1 MSFETYRP
9 SVRLKA
15 MANGPL
21 RSNNNYQFGFYDIGV
36 LRHSLEHSGAPEYRV
51 AALPIPTNDFDLAD
65 LEKIISNKNVQYAI
79 VDKNK
84 IVVTIIDGQ
93 QGWMSVLNDM
103 GYSVKGGGKTAKRMK
118 SFHRATL
125 INAHFDKLNIQW
137 VEPTDY
143 ARYQYTEDEG
153 WSGWVTDPAV
163 KSRLLDGGFVV
174 SSRLIQ
180 KAVNNL
186 PVYEPFNTL
195 DTNEYYYDPAI
206 RQQLSTFLLKSK
218 VFNARIIMDEGTIK
232 GNMIV
237 RDDLPEHIDVI
248 SSRENLKKEV
258 TYTGGFRLLA
268 EPQGPKSRVIT
279 DDQTVINLPKLFR
292 KNDMQ
297 MWLEEEYEKMFAK
310 ATEGQLI
317 TDWKSVF
324 MRNFSN
330 EKQDIEDIEAQ
341 SRISYVGYRWVS
353 MGLSITN
360 SPWLF
365 ETLAVSHAKPLQKR
379 IPIPC
384 SVYEQ
389 IIPESL
395 ARMAGYDIEVEEG
408 TIKRINDLGMHVV
421 NDFDWLEMYE
431 SHGGHDQDDFFKLF
445 YRTMESGPHDG
456 AKVVIVARSPN
467 GFGEYS
473 IFRYLEGEW
482 FPTWSKADGEKVSFP
497 EVNGRG
503 WPERLSIA
511 IRDNKVRYTGLPGEN
526 RTDTTRPV
534 TEQYSIQDV
543 MHDVKIAMNGGNV
556 GRYVNASML
565 HSMVVAKHR
574 PVQLCSLE
582 SAIDGCT
589 QTSDPDDR
597 TAIDSEA
604 DVMIEEVLATNK
616 PIDRDFWFGRFR
628 ALAAKH
634 PEVETYE
641 GKITQLNKLCNEHY
655 NRYVQRV
662 VKYSQEHVRPLPI
675 VHELGQRLYYHAL
688 PVLRQFRMNIF
699 NANAS
704 DIVQTA
710 NGIKRNEWE
719 YLYNTIVE
727 KIESFERIQD
737 KHDFILSLYSAS
749 IKNPTSNGKVTDQ
762 IVMNRLVYPHL
773 EAALIHYGIGNKVVI
788 TFENGEVNLTERK
801 ATSWSYPN
809 EVDEMVEFNSPML
822 YQQYHA
828 QFSPVAHTSADVPV
842 KNQRRTKAEF

>member
-9 SVRLKA
+9 NVRLKA

-36 LRHSLEHSGAPEYRV
+36 MRHALQFSGSPEYRV
-51 AALPIPTNDFDLAD
+51 AALPIPTNDFDLTD
-65 LEKIISNKNVQYAI
+65 LERIISHPSVQYAI

-84 IVVTIIDGQ
+84 VVATIIDGQ
-93 QGWMSVLNDM
+93 SGWMSTLNKM
-103 GYSVKGGGKTAKRMK
+103 GFKVKGGGKAAKRMK

-137 VEPTDY
+137 VEPTEY
-143 ARYQYTEDEG
+143 SRYTFNEDEG
-153 WSGWVTDPAV
+153 WSSWVTDPSV
-163 KSRLLDGGFVV
+163 KARLLDGAFVV

-180 KAVNNL
+180 EAVKNL

-195 DTNEYYYDPAI
+195 DTNEYYYDPTV
-206 RQQLSTFLLKSK
+206 RQQLVMFLLNSK
-218 VFNARIIMDEGTIK
+218 VFNARIIFDEGTLK
-232 GNMIV
+232 GNIIV
-237 RDDLPEHIDVI
+237 SDELPEWVDVI
-248 SSRENLKKEV
+248 SSRENLKKEI
-258 TYTGGFRLLA
+258 TYSGGFRLLA

-292 KNDMQ
+292 KSDMK
-297 MWLEEEYEKMFAK
+297 MWLEEEYEKMFTK

-324 MRNFSN
+324 MRNFSREN
-330 EKQDIEDIEAQ
+330 QDIEDIEAQ

-389 IIPESL
+389 VIPESM
-395 ARMAGYDIEVEEG
+395 ARMAGHHMQVEEG
-408 TIKRINDLGMHVV
+408 TIMRINEIGVHVV

-445 YRTMESGPHDG
+445 YRTIETGEGEGVKS
-456 AKVVIVARSPN
+456 VVVARSPN

-473 IFRYLEGEW
+473 IFRYVQGQW
-482 FPTWSKADGEKVSFP
+482 YPKWTKSDGEEVSFP
-497 EVNGRG
+497 SVNGRG
-503 WPERLSIA
+503 WPQRLSVA
-511 IRDNKVRYTGLPGEN
+511 IRDQQVSYTGLPSATRE
-526 RTDTTRPV
+526 DSTRPS
-534 TEQYSIQDV
+534 TEEYSVEDV

-556 GRYVNASML
+556 GRYVNAAML
-565 HSMVVAKHR
+565 HSMVITKHR

-597 TAIDSEA
+597 TAIDSES
-604 DVMIEEVLATNK
+604 DIMIEEVLNSNK

-628 ALAAKH
+628 SLAAKH

-641 GKITQLNKLCNEHY
+641 GKITQLNKLCNEYY
-655 NRYVQRV
+655 NKYVQRV
-662 VKYSQEHVRPLPI
+662 IKYSQENVRPLPI
-675 VHELGQRLYYHAL
+675 IHELGQRLYYHAL
-688 PVLRQFRMNIF
+688 PVLRNFRMSIF

-719 YLYNTIVE
+719 YLYNNIVD
-727 KIESFERIQD
+727 KIESFERVQD
-737 KHDFILSLYSAS
+737 QYDFILSLYSAS
-749 IKNPTSNGKVTDQ
+749 IKNPTSNGKITDQ
-762 IVMNRLVYPHL
+762 IVMNRLVYPYL
-773 EAALIHYGIGNKVVI
+773 EAALIHYGIGNKVVMK
-788 TFENGEVNLTERK
+788 FENGEVKLTELC
-801 ATSWSYPN
+801 AGTWSYPN
-809 EVDEMVEFNSPML
+809 EDEQLVEFNNVID
-822 YQQYHA
+822 YQKYHA
-828 QFSPVAHTSADVPV
+828 QFSPIAHTSPDIPQ
-842 KNQRRTKAEF
+842 KNQRRLKAEF